1 MLIISLDSQDLER
14 GLNRLLGNIQHRQ
27 PMMQGI
33 AAELLSMTEDNFER
47 ESWGNEPWQPL
58 KYRSGKA
65 LQLNGI
71 LAGSIHSLAT
81 NQTAKIGTNIAY
93 AAIHHIGGEIHAKN
107 TPYLMIP
114 LGNGRF
120 ACKKSVTI
128 PARPYLPI
136 NANGELQ
143 SDGATRILD
152 VVKDA
157 LAHGV

>member
-1 MLIISLDSQDLER
+1 
-14 GLNRLLGNIQHRQ
+14 
-27 PMMQGI
+27 MMQGI

>member
-14 GLNRLLGNIQHRQ
+14 GLNRLLGNIQNRQ

-47 ESWGNEPWQPL
+47 ESWGNEPWQPT
-58 KYRSGKA
+58 RRGGKI
-65 LQLNGI
+65 LQLSGQ
-71 LAGSIHSLAT
+71 LAASIHTLAT
-81 NQTAKIGTNIAY
+81 NQSAKIGTNKPY

-107 TPYLMIP
+107 APYLMIP

-120 ACKKSVTI
+120 ARKKSVTI

-136 NANGELQ
+136 KANGELQ
-143 SDGATRILD
+143 AGGASRILD
-152 VVKDA
+152 VAKDA
-157 LAHGV
+157 LARGV